1 MKSGLRQKF
10 KSLTLKDFHQ
20 NFSHMGCDPTC
31 HVCKMV
37 KGNMRRIKKMVDPHR
52 ETRPGHTWGMD
63 IVTFSDRSEEGC
75 KYCVV
80 LRDFVSGAFKLLP
93 VARRTTEALSEE
105 LMQWIRQMRNKPI
118 FANMPY
124 PVVSVIKTDN
134 ERAWSVDTAEW
145 QELISEVGVEMIYV
159 EPACH
164 AKENGVAE
172 AAVKT
177 LEAVVK
183 SILMAGNLPPSYW
196 QAACADAE
204 FLLNRFPVTSDDVS
218 VPMDGDRAR
227 PLEMLT

>member
-1 MKSGLRQKF
+1 
-10 KSLTLKDFHQ
+10 
-20 NFSHMGCDPTC
+20 
-31 HVCKMV
+31 
-37 KGNMRRIKKMVDPHR
+37 MRRIKKMVDPHR

-80 LRDFVSGAFKLLP
+80 LRDFASGSFKLLP

-118 FANMPY
+118 FASMPY

-145 QELISEVGVEMIYV
+145 QELISEVGVEIIYV

-183 SILMAGNLPPSYW
+183 SILMAGNLYH
-196 QAACADAE
+196 
-204 FLLNRFPVTSDDVS
+204 LRTGRL
-218 VPMDGDRAR
+218 RA
-227 PLEMLT
+227 LMQNSCLTDSLSHRMMFRYQWTATELDH